1 MARPKRHMRMFR
13 PLPVAIGLR
22 YLRAKR
28 RNGFISFISLASILG
43 IALGV
48 TVLITTLAVMSG
60 FQKEIRD
67 RLLQMSAH
75 ATVSADGEPMTDW
88 QHAVDVAMKDPR
100 VVGAAPY
107 IEIQGMLAGPRV
119 QGAVVQGVDPAL
131 EPKVSVLGEKM
142 QKGSLDSLQ
151 PGEFNILLGKELAL
165 WIGVDVGDSVV
176 ATLAEIQ
183 GTPAGAM
190 PRTKRFKVSG
200 IFEAGS
206 NEVDRGVAFVNM
218 SDLERVLRTEG
229 ATGVRLKL
237 HDMDQA
243 YTVARDLALNLD
255 GYYRVMDW
263 TQQNANLYHSLRM
276 EKTVMG
282 ILLSLIIL
290 MGAFTLVNSQVM
302 LVTDKQAD
310 IAILRTLG
318 LTPGG
323 VMQVF
328 MVQGTLIGVIG
339 TVLGAI
345 GGVTLTLNLERILDG
360 IEKLFNIT
368 LLPEDVYYITGLPTD
383 MQAWDVTVTLLT
395 ALLMSFLATLYPAW
409 RAARTQPAE
418 ALRYE

>member
-1 MARPKRHMRMFR
+1 MFK
-13 PLPVAIGLR
+13 PIPVSIGLR

-28 RNGFISFISLASILG
+28 RNGFISFISMASILG

-75 ATVSADGEPMTDW
+75 TTITRDGEPMSDW
-88 QHAVDVAMKDPR
+88 QRAVDVAYQDPR
-100 VVGAAPY
+100 VAGAAPY
-107 IEIQGMLAGPRV
+107 IEIQAMISGPRV
-119 QGAVVQGVDPAL
+119 QGAMVQGVDPAM
-131 EPKVSVLGEKM
+131 EPKVSVVAEKM
-142 QKGSLDSLQ
+142 KKGRFDSLTQ
-151 PGEFNILLGKELAL
+151 GSYNIILGQELATWL
-165 WIGVDVGDSVV
+165 GVGVGDQVV
-176 ATLAEIQ
+176 ATLAEVQ
-183 GTPAGAM
+183 GTPMGAI
-190 PRTKRFKVSG
+190 PRMKRFTVSG
-200 IFEAGS
+200 IFEAGY
-206 NEVDRGVAFVNM
+206 NEIDRGVAFANM
-218 SDLERVLRTEG
+218 KDLERVLRIDG

-243 YTVARDLALNLD
+243 LTVGVDLAQRL
-255 GYYRVMDW
+255 GGAYRVSDW

-276 EKTVMG
+276 EKVVMG
-282 ILLSLIIL
+282 ILLSLIIA
-290 MGAFTLVNSQVM
+290 MGAFNLVSSQVM

-323 VMQVF
+323 VMGVF
-328 MVQGTLIGVIG
+328 MVQGSLIGIIGTVAGVIG
-339 TVLGAI
+339 GI
-345 GGVTLTLNLERILDG
+345 TLTLNLERILG
-360 IEKLFNIT
+360 AIEAVFNVK

-383 MQAWDVTVTLLT
+383 MQTADIVVITVV

>member
-1 MARPKRHMRMFR
+1 MFK
-13 PLPVAIGLR
+13 PVPVAIGLR

-43 IALGV
+43 IALGA
-48 TVLITTLAVMSG
+48 TVLITTMAVMSG

-67 RLLQMSAH
+67 RLLQFAAH
-75 ATVSADGEPMTDW
+75 ATVVADGVPMQDW
-88 QHAVDVAMKDPR
+88 QHALDVAAADPR
-100 VVGAAPY
+100 VAGAAPF
-107 IEIQGMLAGPRV
+107 IETEALLSGPRN
-119 QGAVVQGVDPAL
+119 QPAMLRGIEPGL
-131 EPKVSVLGEKM
+131 EDQVSVLSQKM
-142 QKGSLDSLQ
+142 KRGSAGTLTVGSY
-151 PGEFNILLGKELAL
+151 NILLGQELAL
-165 WIGVDVGDSVV
+165 WLGVDVGDTVMV
-176 ATLAEIQ
+176 MVPEFQ
-183 GTPAGAM
+183 GSPMGAM
-190 PRTKRFKVSG
+190 ARYKRFTVSG
-200 IFEAGS
+200 VFEAGY
-206 NEVDRGVAFVNM
+206 NDIDRGLAVVHMA
-218 SDLERVLRTEG
+218 DLQRVLRRDG
-229 ATGVRLKL
+229 ASGVRLML

-243 YTVARDLALNLD
+243 YEVARDLALKLP
-255 GYYRVMDW
+255 GYYRVSDW
-263 TQQNANLYHSLRM
+263 TRENANLYQSLKM

-328 MVQGTLIGVIG
+328 MVQGTLIGIIG
-339 TVLGAI
+339 TVLGFI
-345 GGVTLTLNLERILDG
+345 GGVTLTWNLERILDG
-360 IEKLFNIT
+360 IEALFNVT

-383 MQAWDVTVTLLT
+383 MQANDVVLTLVV
-395 ALLMSFLATLYPAW
+395 ALVMSFLATLYPAW

>member
-1 MARPKRHMRMFR
+1 MFK
-13 PLPVAIGLR
+13 PIPVSIGLR

-28 RNGFISFISLASILG
+28 RNGFISFISMASILG

-75 ATVSADGEPMTDW
+75 TTITRDGEPMSDW
-88 QHAVDVAMKDPR
+88 QRAVDVAYQDPR
-100 VVGAAPY
+100 VAGAAPY
-107 IEIQGMLAGPRV
+107 IEIQAMISGPRV
-119 QGAVVQGVDPAL
+119 QGAMVQGVDPAM
-131 EPKVSVLGEKM
+131 EPKVSVVAEKM
-142 QKGSLDSLQ
+142 KKGRFDSLTQ
-151 PGEFNILLGKELAL
+151 GSYNIILGQELAKWL
-165 WIGVDVGDSVV
+165 GVGVGDQVV
-176 ATLAEIQ
+176 ATLAEVQ
-183 GTPAGAM
+183 GTPMGAI
-190 PRTKRFKVSG
+190 PRMKRFTVSG
-200 IFEAGS
+200 IFEAGY
-206 NEVDRGVAFVNM
+206 NEIDRGVAFANM
-218 SDLERVLRTEG
+218 KDLERVLRIDG

-243 YTVARDLALNLD
+243 LTVGVDLAQRL
-255 GYYRVMDW
+255 GGAYRVSDW

-276 EKTVMG
+276 EKVVMG
-282 ILLSLIIL
+282 ILLSLIIA
-290 MGAFTLVNSQVM
+290 MGAFNLVSSQVM

-323 VMQVF
+323 VMGVF
-328 MVQGTLIGVIG
+328 MVQGSLIGIIGTVAGVIG
-339 TVLGAI
+339 GI
-345 GGVTLTLNLERILDG
+345 TLTLNLERILG
-360 IEKLFNIT
+360 AIEAVFNVK

-383 MQAWDVTVTLLT
+383 MQTADIVVITVV